1 MATTIWYT
9 KQDILKESW
18 QQLREGKKISIE
30 SWHEVRT
37 TENSRENN
45 WEKKNRDKSRENSR
59 DKNQKAQKKCP
70 KKEEINTQRR
80 RRKVEKNKIGR
91 KICMTVIGL
100 RKSAGVTVIWAIGMP
115 VSPRHGPQGA
125 YDLLL
130 VPRSLVEETK
140 AEITCGPG
148 ARFSKVPVT

>member
-18 QQLREGKKISIE
+18 QQLGERKKFSIE
-30 SWHEVRT
+30 SWHEVRR
-37 TENSRENN
+37 TEKSRENN
-45 WEKKNRDKSRENSR
+45 WERKKIETKVEKIVAIKIKRRK
-59 DKNQKAQKKCP
+59 KKCRE
-70 KKEEINTQRR
+70 KDEINTQRR
-80 RRKVEKNKIGR
+80 RRKVEKSKIGR

-148 ARFSKVPVT
+148 VLHYRN